1 MRSEIEVRIV
11 DAWNE
16 IANAPAGW
24 SAGKITVVVSPG
36 SRSAP
41 PEWAGTIRLG
51 AGSLAVGALITVADE
66 AQAARV
72 RNELSDV
79 APDRVT
85 DPESWGALLPT
96 EPARVL
102 GPAGLAYLD
111 GPDFRPTGGGDA
123 VREVTLSE
131 ASDGIAALEAAATQD
146 EVDEAGI
153 THAKSPLFV
162 VWREGT
168 VAAACG
174 YAPWVGTLAHLMV
187 MTHPAHRGQGL
198 AKQVATEASRHAL
211 DAGLIPQ
218 WRARVPASQAVA
230 RSLGYVTLGAQL
242 SLRLN
247 A

>member
-1 MRSEIEVRIV
+1 MRSEIVGRIV

-24 SAGKITVVVSPG
+24 TAGKITVVVSPG

-51 AGSLAVGALITVADE
+51 AGSLAVGALITVPNDH
-66 AQAARV
+66 QAARV
-72 RNELSDV
+72 RNELGNV

-96 EPARVL
+96 KPARVL

-111 GPDFRPTGGGDA
+111 RPDFRPSSGGEAVEAVSLSDVSDA
-123 VREVTLSE
+123 
-131 ASDGIAALEAAATQD
+131 IAALEAAATQD

-153 THAKSPLFV
+153 TYAKSPLFV
-162 VWREGT
+162 LWRGDT

-187 MTHPAHRGQGL
+187 MTHPAHRGHGL
-198 AKQVATEASRHAL
+198 AKRVASAASRHAL

-230 RSLGYVTLGAQL
+230 RSLGYVTVGAQL
-242 SLRLN
+242 SLRLD